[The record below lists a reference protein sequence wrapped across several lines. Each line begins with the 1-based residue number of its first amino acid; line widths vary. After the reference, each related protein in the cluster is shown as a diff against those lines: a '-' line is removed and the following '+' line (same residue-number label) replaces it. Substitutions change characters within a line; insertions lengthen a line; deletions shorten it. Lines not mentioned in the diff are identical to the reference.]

1 MQKVIDWQQTKN
13 NITTIMAQKGITEKQ
28 LCAITHKT
36 PSEVK
41 RWLSPGKFT
50 TKTLFL
56 ISEAI
61 HTPMDQIL
69 ATKTE

>member
-41 RWLSPGKFT
+41 RWLSSGALT
-50 TKTLFL
+50 VKTLVL
-56 ISEAI
+56 ISWALK
-61 HTPMDQIL
+61 TPLEQII
-69 ATKTE
+69 AKAE